1 MMWYWHRRWLITAL
15 VVWALCG
22 LAIVSVR
29 GQSAPAPANGVNSQ
43 IVFSG
48 DFGMT
53 NIYIMKPDGTH
64 TRQLETYGKENH
76 SPSCSPDGERI
87 VFTNHFDGEVQVI
100 VMNADGSGRKVVAGE
115 KIGNSYPNYAY
126 PVWSP
131 DGTQIIYASNPRGV
145 FRDGDYDIFI
155 MDTDG
160 FYNVRLID
168 NEVND
173 SDLAWSP
180 DGEWLAFSL
189 SHRVGYNVDLGRNE
203 FNQELYIIRPDGSDR
218 VQLTDH
224 PARDTEPAWSPD
236 GTKIAFASDRDG
248 DTDIYVMDIARG
260 RVVQLTR
267 TGPDVHD
274 TDPVWSPDGSQ
285 IAFASNRHGD
295 GEHYAIYV
303 MDANGGNQ
311 RLVTDESLL
320 YTSSFSPCWL
330 NAPPMPWLTVENA
343 EATEGDAIRFTVAL
357 DMDAPGS
364 FTVDYTIATTVSAA
378 ETDLG
383 PDAPLTGTLTFAGHA
398 GEQHTI
404 NLPSTDDTEVEN
416 EEFFFI
422 QLTDIRAIG
431 DFQIGLNPE
440 ATSAN
445 GYIIDNDSPTQPSPT
460 PP

>member
-1 MMWYWHRRWLITAL
+1 MMWYWHRHWLTTAA

-29 GQSAPAPANGVNSQ
+29 GQSAPAPANGFNAQ

-53 NIYIMKPDGTH
+53 NIYIMNPDGTH
-64 TRQLETYGKENH
+64 TRQLETYEKENH

-100 VMNADGSGRKVVAGE
+100 VMNADGSGRKVVAEE
-115 KIGNSYPNYAY
+115 KIGTSYPAHAY
-126 PVWSP
+126 PTWSP

-145 FRDGDYDIFI
+145 FRDADYDIFI
-155 MDTDG
+155 MDTEG
-160 FYNVRLID
+160 FYNVQLID
-168 NEVND
+168 NDGND

-189 SHRVGYNVDLGRNE
+189 SHRVGSNE
-203 FNQELYIIRPDGSDR
+203 FNHEIYTIRPDGSDR

-248 DTDIYVMDIARG
+248 DTEIYVMDIARG

-267 TGPDVHD
+267 TGPNIHD

-285 IAFASNRHGD
+285 IAFASDRHGD
-295 GEHYAIYV
+295 GQHYAIYV
-303 MDANGGNQ
+303 MDADGGNQ
-311 RLVTDESLL
+311 RLVMDESMLDAN
-320 YTSSFSPCWL
+320 SFSPCWL

-364 FTVDYTIATTVSAA
+364 FTVDYTIATTGSAT
-378 ETDLG
+378 ETDLQ

-398 GEQHTI
+398 GEQQMIEIPTA
-404 NLPSTDDTEVEN
+404 DDTEAEN
-416 EEFFFI
+416 TEFFFI
-422 QLTDIRAIG
+422 QLSDVTPNG
-431 DFQIGLNPE
+431 DFQVGLNPE
-440 ATSAN
+440 ATHAN
-445 GYIIDNDSPTQPSPT
+445 GYIIDND
-460 PP
+460 